1 MWRRHS
7 CLPRPDSSGRLPGV
21 STERVDLP
29 MAIKK
34 RKFKSPTLQWTYDRY
49 IGNDPKQ
56 IEEYEQ
62 EVLNA
67 EIARKVYD
75 LRTKAG
81 LSQRELARRVGTSA
95 SAICRLEDADYEGHS
110 LFMLKR
116 IAEALDKRVEIRFVP
131 IRRKQLQPA

>member
-1 MWRRHS
+1 
-7 CLPRPDSSGRLPGV
+7 
-21 STERVDLP
+21 

-49 IGNDPKQ
+49 IGNDPRQ